1 MEIKSTDSSSRISQD
16 QQEAGLNNTGELN
29 LYFDLLAF
37 SELSPE
43 EQLADRERL
52 KDASSN
58 QVLETGIEFPGF
70 VEAAAT
76 FDGVVSS
83 PETSEHAIESV
94 LAVEQPEKD
103 QPEQKQPACEPFE
116 LLEPTAE
123 MDPVFEFLPTAEQ
136 VVTIAP
142 DDAPLQVQ
150 PPEPPAAPVEMNNL
164 FRASG
169 PLSLSGFLFDPTSKA
184 AAQVMTLA
192 VCATCGSE
200 SDGEDLFCAACG
212 TFMEETTVNEL
223 VGSACDDCGLI
234 IATDELICPS
244 CGLVSVVS

>member
-1 MEIKSTDSSSRISQD
+1 MEIKSTDSSSRLNQD
-16 QQEAGLNNTGELN
+16 QQEAGLNTTGELN

-52 KDASSN
+52 KDASYN

-70 VEAAAT
+70 VEAAGT
-76 FDGVVSS
+76 FDGVVASD
-83 PETSEHAIESV
+83 EASEHALESL
-94 LAVEQPEKD
+94 LAVEQPEH
-103 QPEQKQPACEPFE
+103 EQREHEQPACDPFA

-123 MDPVFEFLPTAEQ
+123 MDPVFEFLPVAEQ
-136 VVTIAP
+136 VATIKP
-142 DDAPLQVQ
+142 NDAPLQVQ
-150 PPEPPAAPVEMNNL
+150 TTEPPAAPVEMNNL

-184 AAQVMTLA
+184 AAQVMRIA
-192 VCATCGSE
+192 VCATCGTE

-212 TFMEETTVNEL
+212 TFMDEATVNEP
-223 VGSACDDCGLI
+223 VGLACDDCGLI

-244 CGLVSVVS
+244 CGLVSAV